1 MLGPHALAASCLLR
15 PCFSREFFL
24 LLNIII
30 IIIMMMMMMMMMMM
44 IISIA
49 LTSINCP
56 RRFTK
61 LKLKIKNKKTRIA
74 RIKN

>member
-1 MLGPHALAASCLLR
+1 MLGPQALVAGCLLR
-15 PCFSREFFL
+15 PCFSREFFV
-24 LLNIII
+24 LLNIIIIIII
-30 IIIMMMMMMMMMMM
+30 IIIMMMMMM
-44 IISIA
+44 ITISIA